1 MAESWAIAQTG
12 QGLIEPQE
20 ACNASLA
27 GACETAPP
35 DGKEHVYTFIVN
47 GCDPFQLG
55 NLKGVADYM
64 RGLGFSQTHFDSY
77 WNCRDVGR
85 QIRAIRQSDPDA
97 KIVLMGYS
105 WASLMVRRLA
115 NDLDKEG
122 IALDVL
128 VYLGGD
134 YISNTQRSR
143 PTNVGQVV
151 NIRGHGLML
160 SGYDLFFNGVNIDNA
175 VNMRLDAGHFAL
187 PSQAQ
192 TVETLASRLT
202 NLAQESHVAI
212 AARQLK
218 ELPTADLAQNRSTE
232 KSPLVVHPTSI
243 TRPGSAEVSKP

>member
-1 MAESWAIAQTG
+1 MG
-12 QGLIEPQE
+12 
-20 ACNASLA
+20 
-27 GACETAPP
+27 
-35 DGKEHVYTFIVN
+35 HVYTFIVN

-64 RGLGFSQTHFDSY
+64 RGLGFSQTHFDTY
-77 WNCRDVGR
+77 WNYRDVGR

-134 YISNTQRSR
+134 YISNSPRSR
-143 PTNVGQVV
+143 PTNVGLVV

-160 SGYDLFFNGVNIDNA
+160 SGYDLFFNGADIDKA

-192 TVETLASRLT
+192 TIETLASTLT
-202 NLAQESHVAI
+202 NLAQGSHSAI
-212 AARQLK
+212 VARQLK
-218 ELPTADLAQNRSTE
+218 ESPTSGRPQNQMAE
-232 KSPLVVHPTSI
+232 KSAPVVHPTSI
-243 TRPGSAEVSKP
+243 TRPGSAEASKP